1 MQFNSAVRKFLHLNT
16 SVLTGVFVFGALF
29 FGLSVEPA
37 QALTVNPR
45 LEYDA
50 DPGSTIHS
58 TIQILNDERQTR
70 TFYLRSENFN
80 SEDEAGTPSFTTR
93 QEDLATW
100 IKTPDVITLGPG
112 QAMNLPLEIAVPKN
126 AEPGGHYAAVFFLSQ
141 PPSSD
146 KSQSDVGIESRLGSL
161 ILLRV
166 SGDFVQDASILEF
179 NTTGGKKF
187 FTGLPIQFYYRFQ
200 NTGDDHQKPLG
211 DIVIKDIFG
220 RTVKIIPANTN
231 DGSVLPKS
239 IRRFV
244 SVWTERKGPLNQGAI
259 MDMPETPKLKF
270 WEAAKY
276 EWHNFA
282 FGRYTA
288 TLKVVYGTKQL
299 KSDRAEMVFYIIPWQ
314 LLCILIPA
322 GLILLV
328 LLRYGIK
335 YYNLYIVSRSQR
347 GK

>member
-1 MQFNSAVRKFLHLNT
+1 MQFNSAFRKFLHLNT
-16 SVLTGVFVFGALF
+16 SVITGVFVFGALF
-29 FGLSVEPA
+29 IGLFAQPA

-112 QAMNLPLEIAVPKN
+112 QAMNLSLEIAVPKN

-146 KSQSDVGIESRLGSL
+146 KSLSDVGIESRLGSL

-211 DIVIKDIFG
+211 DIVIKDVFG

-244 SVWTERKGPLNQGAI
+244 SVWTERKGPLNQEAV
-259 MDMPETPKLKF
+259 MDNNIHK
-270 WEAAKY
+270 
-276 EWHNFA
+276 
-282 FGRYTA
+282 
-288 TLKVVYGTKQL
+288 KQ
-299 KSDRAEMVFYIIPWQ
+299 
-314 LLCILIPA
+314 
-322 GLILLV
+322 
-328 LLRYGIK
+328 
-335 YYNLYIVSRSQR
+335 
-347 GK
+347 